1 MLLEEAHARYV
12 DLCEFS
18 PVGYLT
24 LSREGLIDAINL
36 TGATLL
42 GKERKKLLQ
51 RRFAGFVAPQDQYN
65 WRQYFMRFMQVPT
78 KVSRESV
85 LLVDVMRE
93 CQAMMGTF
101 GATISAFQPSWPG
114 RTDGHFV
121 GSATLEPTYCCAKCI
136 CVNQRCSREALI

>member
-12 DLCEFS
+12 DLYEFS

-51 RRFAGFVAPQDQYN
+51 RRFAGFVAPQDQDS
-65 WRQYFMRFMQVPT
+65 WRQYFMRIMQAPT
-78 KVSRESV
+78 KV
-85 LLVDVMRE
+85 
-93 CQAMMGTF
+93 
-101 GATISAFQPSWPG
+101 
-114 RTDGHFV
+114 
-121 GSATLEPTYCCAKCI
+121 
-136 CVNQRCSREALI
+136 